1 LFSALTLFFCRRWKG
16 LSPQERDPFVEEA
29 ERLRL
34 LHLREYPDYK
44 YRPAKRRAR
53 PSPPTRQ
60 QQLQQLEQEQQLPK
74 PTLSASMSDIYKLG
88 GGGSSFGGGS
98 SSFGGGGS
106 SGGSAASAASWTGTT
121 TTSRISIST
130 GQRGVLKSII
140 NSSRLHH
147 RVTIDRKFKA
157 ALRRASCGSSSLD
170 QQQQQQQQ
178 RRPAGF
184 LPLGGGNFDSFNT
197 GRASSPL
204 VSGAAAWPPRGTQS
218 VPASPDLGGAT
229 AASPYGHSASSSPLY
244 DTLAAVAGSSS
255 SSCPNT
261 PLMAQPAATGGGAG
275 YRPFH
280 MSGVENPPSTHG
292 RWSVKEE
299 PTVSHLQQDLA
310 VNNCPE
316 PATASLPDLSEM
328 FCLDQEDLR
337 LDWPDPDQLTGLS
350 LNTEDL
356 DFTDSWLNKEIFS
369 NIF

>member
-1 LFSALTLFFCRRWKG
+1 LFSVLTLFFCRRWKG

-29 ERLRL
+29 ERLRQ

-60 QQLQQLEQEQQLPK
+60 QQQQEQQLPK

-88 GGGSSFGGGS
+88 GGGSSLGGS
-98 SSFGGGGS
+98 T
-106 SGGSAASAASWTGTT
+106 AASVASWTSTT

-157 ALRRASCGSSSLD
+157 ALRRASCGSASVD
-170 QQQQQQQQ
+170 QQQQQQQL
-178 RRPAGF
+178 RPAGF

-204 VSGAAAWPPRGTQS
+204 VSGAAACWPPRGTQS
-218 VPASPDLGGAT
+218 VPASPDLGSAT

-244 DTLAAVAGSSS
+244 DTLAVAGSSSSS

-261 PLMAQPAATGGGAG
+261 PLMAQPAATGGGGG

-292 RWSVKEE
+292 RWPVKEE
-299 PTVSHLQQDLA
+299 PTATTVSHLQQDLA

>member
-1 LFSALTLFFCRRWKG
+1 MCITKLTKVLFSLLTLFVCRRWKG

-29 ERLRL
+29 ERLRQ

-60 QQLQQLEQEQQLPK
+60 QQLQQQEQQLPK

-88 GGGSSFGGGS
+88 GGSGSA
-98 SSFGGGGS
+98 
-106 SGGSAASAASWTGTT
+106 AASAASWTSTT

-178 RRPAGF
+178 LRPAGF

-197 GRASSPL
+197 GRASSPA

-229 AASPYGHSASSSPLY
+229 AASPYAHSASSSPLY
-244 DTLAAVAGSSS
+244 DTLAAVAGCGKAGSSS

-261 PLMAQPAATGGGAG
+261 PLMAQPAATGGGG

-280 MSGVENPPSTHG
+280 MSGVENPPSTHC
-292 RWSVKEE
+292 RWAVKEE
-299 PTVSHLQQDLA
+299 PTVTHFQQDSA
-310 VNNCPE
+310 VNSCPE